1 MKILVMGS
9 VALDSVKA
17 PTGSVRDT
25 VGGSAFYFA
34 HGARPFASTAVVSI
48 VGKDFPQSEFQDM
61 DALGIDRTGLAVGE
75 GDTFRWEGRYLQDMN
90 VRETI
95 KTELN
100 VLEEFV
106 PFVPEHLRK
115 AKIVFLANMEPETQ
129 LAVLDQMKRPW
140 LTACDTMNLWIEHH
154 RDRLLELL
162 GRVDLFFLN
171 DEEARM
177 LTGKNSL
184 VAAGK
189 AVRELGPQW
198 VVLKRGEHGSM
209 LFGGGNPFVLSAF
222 PTTSVQDPT
231 GAGDSF
237 AGGCLGYLAWRGSD
251 SEESLRA
258 SLAVGGVV
266 ASFTVEE
273 FGANRLK
280 GLTLEEIAGRAKAF
294 AEMTSFAVDWYSLQ
308 EGIGKGS
315 S

>member
-1 MKILVMGS
+1 M
-9 VALDSVKA
+9 DSVKA
-17 PTGSVRDT
+17 PTGSVKDT

-34 HGARPFASTAVVSI
+34 HGARPFAPTALVSI
-48 VGKDFPQSEFQDM
+48 VGKDFPEEELRELDE
-61 DALGIDRTGLAVGE
+61 LGIDRTGLAVAE
-75 GDTFRWEGRYLQDMN
+75 GKTFRWEGRYLMDMN

-106 PFVPEHLRK
+106 PFVPEPLRK
-115 AKIVFLANMEPETQ
+115 SKIVFLGNMEPETQ

-154 RDRLLELL
+154 KDPLLDLL

-189 AVRELGPQW
+189 AVRELGPKW

-209 LFGGGNPFVLSAF
+209 LFGGGDPFVLSAF
-222 PTTSVQDPT
+222 PTDTVKDPT

-251 SEESLRA
+251 SAEALRA

-273 FGANRLK
+273 FGADRLK
-280 GLTLEEIAGRAKAF
+280 RLTLEEITHRAKAF
-294 AEMTSFAVDWYSLQ
+294 VGMTSFAVDWFSLK